1 MPGLYSHTT
10 RATGTILTA
19 TIYNGDH
26 QNHIDN
32 AIPSQHDDYSV
43 NVVQMQANVDPG
55 EVGSESLATSTA
67 GEIERLRFAIKEI
80 KGTDQWYETRRT
92 WEKISETVP
101 LAGNSICTITLP
113 TGYKIFRVHING
125 VYPVSSGA
133 GNHLYFR
140 ARQGGSGIAGA
151 ADYFDS
157 FVHWNSAVG
166 TIVSGTASFLQLA
179 AGGATTGE
187 QTNGWFEFNESGA
200 GVRMKFNGQTRHVN
214 NSGQRC
220 IAILGGEVLTTT
232 ARTDGF
238 DFGWVGGTNFSAV
251 GSFILEGMR

>member
-67 GEIERLRFAIKEI
+67 GELERLRFAIKEI
-80 KGTDQWYETRRT
+80 KGTSQWYETRPL
-92 WEKISETVP
+92 WERISVTVP
-101 LAGNSICTITLP
+101 TVNALCTVSLP
-113 TGYKIFRVHING
+113 TGYSIFRLHIVG
-125 VYPVSSGA
+125 VYPTASGA
-133 GNHLYFR
+133 GNQLYLR
-140 ARQGGSGIAGA
+140 ARQGGAGISGA

-157 FVHWNSAVG
+157 FVHWNSVTG
-166 TIVSGTASFLQLA
+166 TIVSGTTSFLQLE
-179 AGGATTGE
+179 AGGTTTLE
-187 QTNGWFEFNESGA
+187 QTNGFLEFNEAGA

-214 NSGQRC
+214 NAGQRC
-220 IAILGGEVLTTT
+220 IAIHGGEVLTTT
-232 ARTDGF
+232 NRTDGF
-238 DFGWVGGTNFSAV
+238 DFGWVGGTNFAAV
-251 GSFILEGMR
+251 GKFILEGLR